1 MPHSACRLAL
11 RNRPLARAFRGQQ
24 KGKSR
29 LLKTL
34 AHPRAQ
40 ALKLLEEGQFGIV
53 MFQGVG
59 DKMAHIADPRRPI
72 GASSKVSTIPFLISE
87 PQSLTTCEGH
97 PQRSKSERRTVLTV
111 HRSMSRPGAGQ

>member
-11 RNRPLARAFRGQQ
+11 RNRPLPGFRGSS

-72 GASSKVSTIPFLISE
+72 GGLVRSRRFLS
-87 PQSLTTCEGH
+87 
-97 PQRSKSERRTVLTV
+97 
-111 HRSMSRPGAGQ
+111 